1 MGSWCLPLQHRDECI
16 ASHASPGIGLVEI
29 GDDDLLHLH
38 HGLHDAIGLLAIG
51 IAEVAAER
59 RGHDL
64 PGQAEFVLEP
74 SAMRRLAAIGGQL
87 APEVVHLFLGLD
99 ADEEGY
105 RLVELELGAA
115 IERVE
120 LCPSSS
126 KVAVLAVST
135 LTSRVPI

>member
-1 MGSWCLPLQHRDECI
+1 MRSAGKGFFD
-16 ASHASPGIGLVEI
+16 V
-29 GDDDLLHLH
+29 GDDDLLHLQ
-38 HGLHDAIGLLAIG
+38 HGLHGAIGLLAIG
-51 IAEVAAER
+51 IADVTEQNL
-59 RGHDL
+59 GHDL
-64 PGQAEFVLEP
+64 PGQAEFILEP
-74 SAMRRLAAIGGQL
+74 SALRCGAAVGGQPV
-87 APEVVHLFLGLD
+87 PEVVHLFLGLD
-99 ADEEGY
+99 ADEEGD